1 MVNKPEQEHS
11 TERRAIDTGWL
22 CQINRPHL
30 KNRSH
35 RMTKPTDETIHSYL
49 QMAKLRRLN
58 KSGPASTAPTKT
70 FRSP

>member
-22 CQINRPHL
+22 CRTSRPHL
-30 KNRSH
+30 KKRSH
-35 RMTKPTDETIHSYL
+35 RMTKPTDEMGHNYL
-49 QMAKLRRLN
+49 RMAKPRRLN